1 MLNTEQHIG
10 NLNLS
15 NRFIM
20 APVKTGYGTLKGE
33 VTEQH
38 LRYYRRRAEGGVG
51 MIICEPF
58 FIHPGGKELPTQ
70 IGIHEDALI
79 PGLQSLVKEV
89 HDAGSKIAAH
99 INHAG
104 RAANPKLTGDLL
116 MAPSVIPCPTH
127 GKPPREMTETD
138 IKNSIAWFAA
148 AAGRAQQAGF
158 DAVEIQFGLGYL
170 IHQFLSPA
178 TNKRTDSW
186 DGSAANRMRFAK
198 EVLLAIRKQ
207 VGNEFPLIARISGA
221 EFTSGGTDAE
231 DALALVNMLEANGI
245 NALHVVNGSA
255 CDSPPVYYQFFALP
269 EDQNQKSAAVIK
281 SHTALPVIATGRN
294 GNPDAIR
301 SMLEQEKIDF
311 VGMGRPLVADPDLP
325 KKMLAEEDETIVRCG
340 YCLQGCLLNV
350 KALNGL
356 KCVVNPEVGLE
367 YTHPLTK
374 TEKPQHVVVIGG
386 GPAGI
391 KAALTADARG
401 HKVDLYEKQAHL
413 GGQFA
418 ISFLAPAKLGMKIL
432 HEDMLNHLEQSSV
445 TVHLNSEM
453 DADAVE
459 KLNPDTVI
467 LSSGAQPKIIP
478 FKGLGSRDYV
488 NGFDVYYRNDW
499 ETIKKAVVIGGGL
512 IGMEAAEFIA
522 EKGIPVTVIEIL
534 PQVAGDME
542 MISRKLLMQRI
553 ANMDVSILTETEV
566 QEISGKT
573 ILFRKDGKETT
584 LDNVD
589 LLVIATGTQS
599 VNDLEAPLR
608 AAELRVLTAGDMIRP
623 AKIYEA
629 IHTGYEAGMAV

>member
-1 MLNTEQHIG
+1 MLNTEQNIG
-10 NLNLS
+10 NLILK

-38 LRYYRRRAEGGVG
+38 LRYYRRRAEGGVA

-58 FIHPGGKELPTQ
+58 FVHPSGKELPTQ
-70 IGIHEDALI
+70 IGIHEDALL
-79 PGLQSLVKEV
+79 PGLTSLTEAL
-89 HDAGSKIAAH
+89 HASGIKIAAH

-104 RAANPKLTGDLL
+104 RAANPKLVGERL
-116 MAPSVIPCPTH
+116 MAPSAVSCPTH
-127 GKPPREMTETD
+127 GKTPHEMSEAN
-138 IKNSIAWFAA
+138 IQESIQWFATA
-148 AAGRAQQAGF
+148 AERAQEAGF

-170 IHQFLSPA
+170 IHQFFSPA
-178 TNKRTDSW
+178 TNKRSDSW
-186 DGSAANRMRFAK
+186 GGSAEKRMRFAK
-198 EVLLAIRKQ
+198 EVLQAIRNR
-207 VGNEFPLIARISGA
+207 VGIEYPLIARISGA
-221 EFTSGGTDAE
+221 EFTEQGTGANDARM
-231 DALALVNMLEANGI
+231 LTTMLEANGI

-269 EDQNQKSAAVIK
+269 EGQNQKSAAAIK
-281 SHTALPVIATGRN
+281 AHTQLPVIATGRN
-294 GNPDAIR
+294 GNPEAIR
-301 SMLEQEKIDF
+301 TLLNTGQINF

-325 KKMLAEEDETIVRCG
+325 KKMLAGNDRKVVRCG

-367 YTHPLTK
+367 YTKPSAK

-391 KAALTADARG
+391 KAALTAEAHG
-401 HKVDLYEKQAHL
+401 HKVDLYEKGNHL

-418 ISFLAPAKLGMKIL
+418 ISFLAPAKGGMRIL
-432 HEDMLNHLEQSSV
+432 YEDMVHHLEQSSV
-445 TVHLNSEM
+445 LVHLNSEM
-453 DADAVE
+453 DTDTVR

-467 LSSGAQPKIIP
+467 LASGAIAKIIP
-478 FKGLGSRDYV
+478 FKGLNSSNYV
-488 NGFDVYYRNDW
+488 SGFDVYYLKNWDSVRR
-499 ETIKKAVVIGGGL
+499 AVVIGGGL
-512 IGMEAAEFIA
+512 IGMEAAEFIS

-553 ANMDVSILTETEV
+553 SKMDVSILTETQV

-573 ILFRKDGKETT
+573 IRYLKDDEEKTT
-584 LDNVD
+584 RDVD
-589 LLVIATGTQS
+589 LLVVATGTQS
-599 VNDLEAPLR
+599 VNPLEEPLR
-608 AAELRVLTAGDMIRP
+608 SSGLRVLTAGDMVQP

-629 IHTGYEAGMAV
+629 IHTGYDAGMAV

>member
-1 MLNTEQHIG
+1 MLNTEQRIG
-10 NLNLS
+10 NLTLS

-20 APVKTGYGTLKGE
+20 APVKTGYGTLKGN

-38 LRYYRRRAEGGVG
+38 LRYYRRRAEGGVS

-58 FIHPGGKELPTQ
+58 FIHPNGKELPTQ
-70 IGIHEDALI
+70 IGIHEDAML
-79 PGLQSLVKEV
+79 PGLQSLVNEV
-89 HDAGSKIAAH
+89 HNAGSKIAAH

-104 RAANPKLTGDLL
+104 RAANPKLAGDQL
-116 MAPSVIPCPTH
+116 MAPSAIPCPTH
-127 GKPPREMTETD
+127 GKSPREMTETD
-138 IKNSIAWFAA
+138 ITESISWFAA
-148 AAGRAQQAGF
+148 AVGRAQQAGF

-170 IHQFLSPA
+170 IHQFFSPA
-178 TNKRTDSW
+178 TNKRTDNW
-186 DGSAANRMRFAK
+186 GGSQENRLRYAK
-198 EVLLAIRKQ
+198 EVLTAIRNK
-207 VGNEFPLIARISGA
+207 VGKDFPLIARISGS
-221 EFTSGGTDAE
+221 EFSAGGTDAE
-231 DALALVNMLEANGI
+231 DAVTLVQLLEANKI

-269 EDQNQKSAAVIK
+269 EELNQKSAAAIK
-281 SHTALPVIATGRN
+281 AHTTLPVITTGRN
-294 GNPDAIR
+294 GDPQAIR
-301 SMLEQEKIDF
+301 ALLDNGQVDF
-311 VGMGRPLVADPDLP
+311 IGMGRPLVADPDLP
-325 KKMLAEEDETIVRCG
+325 KKMLANEDETITRCG

-356 KCVVNPEVGLE
+356 KCVVNPDVGLE
-367 YTHPLTK
+367 YSRPLTK
-374 TEKPQHVVVIGG
+374 TETPQHVVVIGG

-391 KAALTADARG
+391 KAAITADARG

-445 TVHLNSEM
+445 TVHLNQEM
-453 DADAVE
+453 DAEAVG
-459 KLNPDTVI
+459 KLHPDTVI
-467 LSSGAQPKIIP
+467 LSSGARPNIIP
-478 FKGLGSRDYV
+478 FKGLESSDYV

-499 ETIKKAVVIGGGL
+499 ANIKKAVVIGGGL

-522 EKGIPVTVIEIL
+522 EKDIPVTVIEIL

-553 ANMDVSILTETEV
+553 AKMDVSILTETEV
-566 QEISGKT
+566 QEIKGKA
-573 ILFRKDGKETT
+573 IRYKKDGKEAT
-584 LDNVD
+584 LDNAD
-589 LLVIATGTQS
+589 LLVIATGTKP

-608 AAELRVLTAGDMIRP
+608 AAGLRVLTAGDMVQP

-629 IHTGYEAGMAV
+629 IHTGYEAGMTV

>member
-1 MLNTEQHIG
+1 MLHTEQRIG
-10 NLNLS
+10 NLTLS

-20 APVKTGYGTLKGE
+20 APVKTGYGTLQGD

-38 LRYYRRRAEGGVG
+38 RRYYRRRAEGGVG

-70 IGIHEDALI
+70 IGIHDDALVE
-79 PGLQSLVKEV
+79 GLQSLVDEV
-89 HDAGSKIAAH
+89 HAAGSKIAAH

-104 RAANPKLTGDLL
+104 RAANPKLAGDLL
-116 MAPSVIPCPTH
+116 MAPSDIPCPTH
-127 GKPPREMTETD
+127 GKPPREMTEAD
-138 IKNSIAWFAA
+138 ITAAVDWFAA
-148 AAGRAQQAGF
+148 AARRARQAGF
-158 DAVEIQFGLGYL
+158 DALEIQFGLGYL

-178 TNKRTDSW
+178 VNTRTDRW
-186 DGSAANRMRFAK
+186 GGSAENRLRFAK
-198 EVLLAIRKQ
+198 EVLTAMRKA
-207 VGNEFPLIARISGA
+207 VGNDFPLIARISGA
-221 EFTSGGTDAE
+221 EFAAQGTDAD
-231 DALALVNMLEANGI
+231 DAIALVKMLEANGI

-269 EDQNQKSAAVIK
+269 EGQNQKSAAAIK
-281 SHTALPVIATGRN
+281 SHTSLPVIATGRN
-294 GNPDAIR
+294 GDPEAIR
-301 SMLEQEKIDF
+301 RIIDEGNIDF

-325 KKMLAEEDETIVRCG
+325 KKMLAQEDEQILRCG

-367 YTHPLTK
+367 YTQAPVKAET
-374 TEKPQHVVVIGG
+374 PQHVVVIGG

-391 KAALTADARG
+391 KAAITADARG

-418 ISFLAPAKLGMKIL
+418 LSFLAPAKLGMKIL

-453 DADAVE
+453 DVEAVQKLQPDA
-459 KLNPDTVI
+459 VI
-467 LSSGAQPKIIP
+467 LSSGARPYIVP
-478 FKGLGSRDYV
+478 FKGLESRDYE
-488 NGFDVYYRNDW
+488 NGFDIYYRNDW
-499 ETIKKAVVIGGGL
+499 EPIKKAVVIGGGL

-553 ANMDVSILTETEV
+553 AKMDVTVLTETEV
-566 QEISGKT
+566 QEIAGKT
-573 ILFRKDGKETT
+573 IRYKKDGSETI
-584 LDNVD
+584 LEAVD
-589 LLVIATGTQS
+589 LLVIATGTQP
-599 VNDLEAPLR
+599 VNDLEEPLR
-608 AAELRVLTAGDMIRP
+608 AAGLRVLTAGDMVRP

-629 IHTGYEAGMAV
+629 IHTGYEAGKAV